1 MAASRPGGV
10 TLVAV
15 ITWVTGLLQI
25 IPGLVIL
32 FNPSAFPGSALLA
45 WLIIIVGIITVI
57 VGASLL
63 GGSKVARVLVT
74 LSLMLSVA
82 GAIVTAL
89 FAPAQAWSAISSGLF
104 AVIGLILLWT
114 GRASDWFNRQ
124 R

>member
-82 GAIVTAL
+82 GAIVTSH
-89 FAPAQAWSAISSGLF
+89 APSGE
-104 AVIGLILLWT
+104 GLSLTMKWNFDPDAT
-114 GRASDWFNRQ
+114 SRARQ
-124 R
+124 